1 MQLHCIGLKCKSNIE
16 FATNSQTLEGAL
28 TLNKGHF
35 FNLKCI
41 LSFGEHEFNTN
52 LEIRII

>member
-1 MQLHCIGLKCKSNIE
+1 MQLNCIGLKCKSNIE

-28 TLNKGHF
+28 TLNKGPF

-41 LSFGEHEFNTN
+41 LRFGEHEFNTN
-52 LEIRII
+52 LGMCII